1 MTSHRSREELG
12 IAPGIDMHWD
22 DWAVIAGAASPVWG
36 TLLALAFGW
45 PRRIGALFALGPIGG
60 LLVAG
65 SVHDQLRRWPGF
77 PNVRAALIEVVLAS
91 LFVALVCITP
101 LVRYYRKALPRN

>member
-1 MTSHRSREELG
+1 MIARRSREELG

-22 DWAVIAGAASPVWG
+22 DWAVIAGGASPIWG
-36 TLLALAFGW
+36 TLLAWAFRW
-45 PRRIGALFALGPIGG
+45 PWRIGALFALGPIGG
-60 LLVAG
+60 LLAAG

-77 PNVRAALIEVVLAS
+77 PGPRAARIEVALVS

-101 LVRYYRKALPRN
+101 LVRYYRMAPPRK